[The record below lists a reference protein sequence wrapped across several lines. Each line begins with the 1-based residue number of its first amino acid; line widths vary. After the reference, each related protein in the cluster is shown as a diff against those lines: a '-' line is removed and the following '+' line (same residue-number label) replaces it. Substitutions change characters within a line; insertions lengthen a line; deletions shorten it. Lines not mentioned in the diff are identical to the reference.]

1 MSISNKTTIITTQG
15 PVAISSV
22 TQGTA
27 VFNSY
32 GMVATV
38 TGVSKSKQ
46 QTYTITTYSNES
58 YIVGGDQLLTVYDDT
73 NNIINGTVDEITDLL
88 SVTPLFIAATLPVAY
103 DSKQTTIT
111 DIVKYT
117 SNITAE
123 QLKDLPTELTRND
136 IEIRQRIL
144 NGLRR
149 NKNLYFDNC
158 FHVLKD
164 DDAGF
169 SVLVQLISS
178 VGLVP
183 VILSQPDDDEDE
195 IRVLAS
201 YQPRRQIK
209 SIEKYRTVN
218 TVAITTDGGDDDN
231 HTFLIGDNYFVV
243 NDNTIKND

>member
-1 MSISNKTTIITTQG
+1 MSISNKTTIITTEG
-15 PVAISSV
+15 PTAISSV
-22 TQGTA
+22 AEGMT

-38 TGVSKSKQ
+38 TSVSKSKQ

-58 YIVGGDQLLTVYDDT
+58 YVVAGDQLLTVYDDT
-73 NNIINGTVDEITDLL
+73 NNIINGTVDQISELL

-103 DSKQTTIT
+103 ETKPTTIT
-111 DIVKYT
+111 DILKCA
-117 SNITAE
+117 SNITGD
-123 QLKDLPTELTRND
+123 QLKDLPAELTLND
-136 IEIRQRIL
+136 VEIRQRVL

-149 NKNLYFDNC
+149 NKNLYYDNC
-158 FHVLKD
+158 FHVAKD
-164 DDAGF
+164 DDVGF

-178 VGLVP
+178 LGLVP
-183 VILSQPDDDEDE
+183 VILSKDEDDEDE

-209 SIEKYRTVN
+209 SIEKYRTIN
-218 TVAITTDGGDDDN
+218 TVAITTDGGDDNN

-243 NDNTIKND
+243 NDSTIKND